1 MKNLS
6 YKQYLTES
14 EKFRQALTLYIQSKD
29 YTVEHKEISYQILD
43 AIDKKSKNDVNCR
56 NEAYRYY
63 TCHPNYKTIKLREI
77 CNKAGYDY
85 WNTRNQNKLDV
96 SNAIDTIDTA
106 HVYFGVEKVKQS
118 FTLQKLTEYKDI
130 DNQIVFSGGYPS
142 INPGHFV
149 EEKLQKEGYNL
160 TMTQLYRINFKDSET
175 CTTWEGAD
183 LEPRIVDI
191 LALELNF
198 QYVTIIADLGDATM
212 QIALDLRENNLVI
225 APVYL
230 NFDWIKEVSYAQ
242 LEAIC
247 EAVAAKFEDSKNE
260 FKEAINRLKP

>member
-14 EKFRQALTLYIQSKD
+14 EIFRQAVTDYIETRD
-29 YTVEHKEISYQILD
+29 YAVEHNELCHKILD
-43 AIDKKSKNDVNCR
+43 AIDQKSKTDADFR
-56 NEAYRYY
+56 NEAYKYFI
-63 TCHPNYKTIKLREI
+63 CHENYKTIKLREI
-77 CNKAGYDY
+77 CKEVGYDF
-85 WNTRNQNKLDV
+85 WADKNSDMLRT
-96 SNAIDTIDTA
+96 SNAINVIDTA
-106 HVYFGVEKVKQS
+106 HVYFGVAKVKQS
-118 FTLQKLTEYKDI
+118 FTLQKLTEYKVV
-130 DNQIVFSGGYPS
+130 DNQIVFSGGYPA
-142 INPGHFV
+142 INPRHFV

-160 TMTQLYRINFKDSET
+160 TMTQLYRVNFKDSEI

-183 LEPRIVDI
+183 LEPRTIDI

-212 QIALDLRENNLVI
+212 QIALDLCDNNLVI
-225 APVYL
+225 TPVYL
-230 NFDWIKEVSYAQ
+230 NFDWIKEASYAQ

-260 FKEAINRLKP
+260 FKEARNRLKP